1 MADTRRLMRRVGR
14 LAATTF
20 GTGLSPVAPGTAGS
34 LVAAAALAWAGS
46 VKPLPA
52 CSVVLAAVLIPL
64 FFIGKWAA
72 DVVEAEE
79 VRAGRRKDPSMV
91 NIDEAFGMGVSALF
105 WPSGASLAWLIPAF
119 LLFRLFDIVKPFP
132 ANRSQALPGGWGIMV
147 DDLIAGIYA
156 NIVLQ
161 IVIRLF
167 GPTFIN

>member
-1 MADTRRLMRRVGR
+1 MSRIGR
-14 LAATTF
+14 LTATTF

-46 VKPLPA
+46 VRPPPS
-52 CSVVLAAVLIPL
+52 CSIPLAAVLVPL
-64 FFIGKWAA
+64 FFIGKWAS

-105 WPSGASLAWLIPAF
+105 WPHGASVAWLVPAF

-132 ANRSQALPGGWGIMV
+132 ANRSQSLPGGWGIMA

-156 NIVLQ
+156 NVVLQ
-161 IVIRLF
+161 VMMRVGWKL
-167 GPTFIN
+167 

>member
-1 MADTRRLMRRVGR
+1 MSRIGR

-46 VKPLPA
+46 VRPLPS
-52 CSVVLAAVLIPL
+52 CSIPLAAVLVPL
-64 FFIGKWAA
+64 FFIGKWAS

-91 NIDEAFGMGVSALF
+91 NVDEAFGMGVSALF
-105 WPSGASLAWLIPAF
+105 WPSGASVAWLIPAF

-132 ANRSQALPGGWGIMV
+132 ANRSQSLPGGWGIMA
-147 DDLIAGIYA
+147 DDLIAGVYA
-156 NIVLQ
+156 NLALQVLMR
-161 IVIRLF
+161 VF
-167 GPTFIN
+167 

>member
-1 MADTRRLMRRVGR
+1 MSRIGR

-34 LVAAAALAWAGS
+34 LVAAGALAWAGS
-46 VKPLPA
+46 VRPLPS
-52 CSVVLAAVLIPL
+52 CSIPLAAFLVP
-64 FFIGKWAA
+64 FFFVGKWAS

-105 WPSGASLAWLIPAF
+105 WPHGASVAWLIPAF

-132 ANRSQALPGGWGIMV
+132 ANRSQSLPGGWGIMA

-156 NIVLQ
+156 NLVLQ
-161 IVIRLF
+161 VGMRIF
-167 GPTFIN
+167 

>member
-1 MADTRRLMRRVGR
+1 MAETPRLMGRVGR
-14 LAATTF
+14 IVATTF

-34 LVAAAALAWAGS
+34 LVAAAALAWAGRGR
-46 VKPLPA
+46 PLPA
-52 CSVVLAAVLIPL
+52 CSLLLTAVLVPL

-79 VRAGRRKDPSMV
+79 VKAGRRKDPSMV

-132 ANRSQALPGGWGIMV
+132 ANRSQSLPGGWGIMA
-147 DDLIAGIYA
+147 DDLIAGVYA
-156 NIVLQ
+156 NAVLQ
-161 IVIRLF
+161 ILMRLL
-167 GPTFIN
+167 

>member
-1 MADTRRLMRRVGR
+1 MAETPRLMRRVGR
-14 LAATTF
+14 LVATTF

-46 VKPLPA
+46 VRPLPD
-52 CSVVLAAVLIPL
+52 CSLRLAAVLVPF

-91 NIDEAFGMGVSALF
+91 NVDEAFGMGVSAMF

-132 ANRSQALPGGWGIMV
+132 ANRSQSLPGGWGIMV
-147 DDLIAGIYA
+147 DDLIAGVYA
-156 NIVLQ
+156 NLALQVL
-161 IVIRLF
+161 IRVF
-167 GPTFIN
+167 